1 MLYTFT
7 RPVHTHTKQCLTTE
21 CFMCSIHTYTHTHT
35 HKAMLDYCF
44 MHAILFNTLR
54 KHSVFRLLTLRSSA
68 QQPFK
73 TALKRLED
81 ETSCKFMQH
90 HMLPNL
96 MLKRRRFNLR
106 KWWLCLPLTLTKTPL
121 KKRQKKTGWRWQTLT
136 LSRKLVFNFTLDTH
150 LSKIFL
156 FQFHARHSLW
166 QKSSFFNFM

>member
-1 MLYTFT
+1 MWLAHRFQWGSWDQIHVSWLGKYVIHFHTTSTYTYKAMPDYWVFHVWHT
-7 RPVHTHTKQCLTTE
+7 HIHTHT
-21 CFMCSIHTYTHTHT
+21 HTHTHT

-54 KHSVFRLLTLRSSA
+54 KHSVCRLLTLRSSA

-96 MLKRRRFNLR
+96 VLKRRRFNLR

-121 KKRQKKTGWRWQTLT
+121 KKRQDG
-136 LSRKLVFNFTLDTH
+136 
-150 LSKIFL
+150 
-156 FQFHARHSLW
+156 AGRHSLC
-166 QKSSFFNFM
+166 QENLFLISR